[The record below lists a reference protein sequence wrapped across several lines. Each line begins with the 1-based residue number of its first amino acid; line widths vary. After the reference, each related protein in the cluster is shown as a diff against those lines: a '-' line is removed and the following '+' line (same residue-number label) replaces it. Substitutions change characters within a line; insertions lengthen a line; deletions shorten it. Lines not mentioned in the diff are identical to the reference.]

1 MKSLGTFYQL
11 RWLDDQDRTDRP
23 NVVTREA
30 AQDELGQILL
40 TDAAGEV
47 VRFATAE
54 RCTKAGWSCSRDMA
68 LAHATAAERR
78 RLLEAEARLRMIRRL
93 VNESGR
99 GTRQRAR

>member
-47 VRFATAE
+47 VRFATME
-54 RCTKAGWSCSRDMA
+54 RCAKAGWSSSRDMA
-68 LAHATAAERR
+68 LAHAISAERR

-99 GTRQRAR
+99 GARQHSR